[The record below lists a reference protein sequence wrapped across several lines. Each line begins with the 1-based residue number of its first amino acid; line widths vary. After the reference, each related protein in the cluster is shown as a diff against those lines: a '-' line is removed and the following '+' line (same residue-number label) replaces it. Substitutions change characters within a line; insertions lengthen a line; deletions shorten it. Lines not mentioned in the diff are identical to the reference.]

1 MKNGLY
7 LLGGNWYMC
16 VKVRGVRVRKSF
28 GTNRYAA
35 EVALSELK
43 KLRAL
48 ASATKDWSGLENFL
62 KPKSTITF
70 AMAAEQYMAE
80 RADLKPSS
88 IRSYKDILKNYL
100 LPRFGERELSAITE
114 ADIANFQSDLLQSV
128 SARRVNN
135 VSGLLRFI
143 LKACVRRKFIT
154 ENPALGVRTLKEKP
168 PEIDPFRPDELTA
181 IINALPAQC
190 RPFFV
195 CQAWSGAR
203 PNELLALRWSD
214 INFRRDEI
222 YIRRGRVFGKEGTP
236 KTTSS
241 VRVIPMFPPVK
252 QTLLD
257 LQESK
262 TKNIEDHVFLSSS
275 GQPINTHLDRQWR
288 LACKRAQIR
297 HRPSYQLRHTFAS
310 TCLTQGCDPGW
321 LSRVLGHVSM
331 QTLFKHYARFIDG
344 DAKENEKRMKNFLSV
359 AEGPQKGPYSEGTK
373 LEMVTVWAS

>member
-7 LLGGNWYMC
+7 SLNGNWYMC
-16 VKVRGVRVRKSF
+16 VKIRGIRVRKSF

-43 KLRAL
+43 KWRAL
-48 ASATKDWSGLENFL
+48 ANATKDWSGLEEFL

-88 IRSYKDILKNYL
+88 IRSYQDILKNYL
-100 LPRFGERELSAITE
+100 LPRFGESELSAITE
-114 ADIANFQSDLLQSV
+114 TDIANFQSDLLQKV

-143 LKACVRRKFIT
+143 LKACTRRKLIT
-154 ENPALGVRTLKEKP
+154 ENPALGVRTLREKP
-168 PEIDPFRPDELTA
+168 PEIDPFKADELTA
-181 IINALPAQC
+181 IINALPVIY
-190 RPFFV
+190 RPFFI

-203 PNELLALRWSD
+203 PNELLALKWSD
-214 INFRRDEI
+214 INFKRDEI

-236 KTTSS
+236 KTSSS
-241 VRVIPMFPPVK
+241 VRVIPMFPPVRQVLLELEET
-252 QTLLD
+252 QTRHIKD
-257 LQESK
+257 Y
-262 TKNIEDHVFLSSS
+262 VFLSRS
-275 GQPINTHLDRQWR
+275 GEPIDTHLDRQWR
-288 LACKRAQIR
+288 FACKRASIR

-310 TCLTQGCDPGW
+310 MCLTQGCDPGW

-344 DAKENEKRMKNFLSV
+344 AAKENEKRMKNFLLAADESI
-359 AEGPQKGPYSEGTK
+359 EISKPK
-373 LEMVTVWAS
+373 MVVV